1 MEKDNI
7 IIKNAIVHILDSTVG
22 IPVLS
27 DTPLDCGSDLC
38 DFFKAHIAKISES
51 DEQKCCEFEEDSPV
65 YEYFR
70 QFSSEFFV
78 DFSKVLAE
86 GLYSIMNANI
96 AIPPADLAVVSF
108 RCDGKDYMALLK
120 LNYKSGYTHLTGS
133 SDQGNSNDIIMQK
146 ALLPSETQRLSEAV
160 IVDME
165 DYSIRLLEKKYE
177 INGKKD
183 NYLSTLYLHCH
194 GPLSQKSRLDIVTK
208 AVEQVNK
215 KYYPEDDVDRK
226 LEVKTVI
233 YSELEEQGSLNVEAV
248 KQKVFADNPEMQ
260 QEFQEKVEKYNI
272 QNEEI
277 RPQNQQTIK
286 KFQKQVLTTDTGI
299 EISIPMEL
307 LKDTDNIQFITN
319 ADGTISLHIENI
331 GKLVAK

>member
-7 IIKNAIVHILDSTVG
+7 IIKNAIIHILDSTVG
-22 IPVLS
+22 LPVLS
-27 DTPLDCGSDLC
+27 DAPLECGSDLC
-38 DFFKAHIAKISES
+38 DFFKSHIARVSES
-51 DEQKCCEFEEDSPV
+51 DELKHCTFEETSQV

-70 QFSSEFFV
+70 QFSPEFFV
-78 DFSKVLAE
+78 DFSKVLAQE
-86 GLYSIMNANI
+86 LYTIMNANI
-96 AIPPADLAVVSF
+96 SIPPADLAIVSF
-108 RCDGKDYMALLK
+108 RHDGGDYMALLK

-133 SDQGNSNDIIMQK
+133 TEVGNQNGIILQK
-146 ALLPSETQRLSEAV
+146 ALLPSESQRLSEAV

-165 DYSIRLLEKKYE
+165 DFSILLLEKKYE
-177 INGKKD
+177 INGAKE
-183 NYLSTLYLHCH
+183 NYLSTLFLKCH

-226 LEVKTVI
+226 LEIKTAI
-233 YSELEEQGSLNVEAV
+233 YSELEEQGALTVESV
-248 KQKVFADNPEMQ
+248 KTKVFADNPEMQ
-260 QEFQEKVEKYNI
+260 QEFQEKVEKYNL

-319 ADGTISLHIENI
+319 PDGTISLHIENI

>member
-27 DTPLDCGSDLC
+27 DAPLDCGSDLC

-65 YEYFR
+65 LEYFR

-86 GLYSIMNANI
+86 SLYSIMNANI

-133 SDQGNSNDIIMQK
+133 SEQGNTNDIIMQK

-177 INGKKD
+177 INGKKE
-183 NYLSTLYLHCH
+183 NYLSPLYLRCH